1 MARQNQGTIAIASL
15 PLKKMCR
22 FVIYSFPSIKI
33 FNLHASEQKKS
44 VSGVKLCDKLNIAL
58 HKIDIFNNQCEMKA
72 TMNMK

>member
-1 MARQNQGTIAIASL
+1 M
-15 PLKKMCR
+15 
-22 FVIYSFPSIKI
+22 
-33 FNLHASEQKKS
+33 HASEQKKS